1 MDNISSEK
9 RGRSNSKDKI
19 FVNNDSFDVDNDSH
33 IVLRNTSSNI
43 FRYSNYN
50 KSFEDQ
56 KNST

>member
-1 MDNISSEK
+1 LDNILSEK